1 MTPLTSALSQALLHF
16 VWQGLLIAFLLWIV
30 LAILQKRSV
39 RLRYLVSCAAL
50 ALMTILPAITAW
62 LSYRAPVA
70 ASAFVKRAIDIPR
83 SAGAA
88 TLPAP
93 EWLSNAMTVLEAWA
107 IPLWSVG
114 VVVFVV
120 RLILVSRYANR
131 LRSEG
136 RAAEAPIV
144 DIISRL
150 ASRMGVIRPVRVLIS
165 RLAESPSVVGWLRP
179 VILVPAATLL
189 SLSVEQLEAV
199 LAHELAHIRRYDYLI
214 NALQALSETLL
225 FYHPAVWWVS
235 SRIRR
240 ERELCC
246 DDMAVAVCGDAVG
259 YARALAKLER
269 FRIAAPQ
276 LAMSST
282 GGELLFRIRRLTG
295 MQHEQASSKV
305 PALLALALAVICL
318 SLSLQRANG
327 QPQAGTEPVVRRD
340 SIWMDT
346 VKFGDLPIMYRAL
359 GSIVSANK
367 AELKVPDFLASLA
380 QLGQSASIDTHHG
393 IIIAGTVA
401 HIDPYSS
408 GGTVTVTIE
417 LQASVPEFTGSQ
429 ADGVVRVKTLHDVVF
444 VGRPVHGE
452 PNTSGTLFRLNPD
465 GTHATQVKVRFGAV
479 SVNSV
484 QILEGLQTGDRI
496 ILSDTSQYAG
506 NSRIRL
512 E

>member
-1 MTPLTSALSQALLHF
+1 
-16 VWQGLLIAFLLWIV
+16 
-30 LAILQKRSV
+30 
-39 RLRYLVSCAAL
+39 
-50 ALMTILPAITAW
+50 
-62 LSYRAPVA
+62 
-70 ASAFVKRAIDIPR
+70 
-83 SAGAA
+83 
-88 TLPAP
+88 
-93 EWLSNAMTVLEAWA
+93 
-107 IPLWSVG
+107 
-114 VVVFVV
+114 
-120 RLILVSRYANR
+120 
-131 LRSEG
+131 
-136 RAAEAPIV
+136 
-144 DIISRL
+144 
-150 ASRMGVIRPVRVLIS
+150 
-165 RLAESPSVVGWLRP
+165 
-179 VILVPAATLL
+179 
-189 SLSVEQLEAV
+189 
-199 LAHELAHIRRYDYLI
+199 
-214 NALQALSETLL
+214 
-225 FYHPAVWWVS
+225 
-235 SRIRR
+235 
-240 ERELCC
+240 
-246 DDMAVAVCGDAVG
+246 MAVAVCGDAVG

-295 MQHEQASSKV
+295 IQHEQASSKV

-318 SLSLQRANG
+318 TLSLQRANG

-401 HIDPYSS
+401 HIDPYTS